1 MAPLSVLV
9 VLLVVEE
16 SFSEQGA
23 ERGTE
28 GYCTREY
35 NGSSGL

>member
-1 MAPLSVLV
+1 MAPLSILV

-16 SFSEQGA
+16 SSEQGA
-23 ERGTE
+23 EWGTE

-35 NGSSGL
+35 NGISGL